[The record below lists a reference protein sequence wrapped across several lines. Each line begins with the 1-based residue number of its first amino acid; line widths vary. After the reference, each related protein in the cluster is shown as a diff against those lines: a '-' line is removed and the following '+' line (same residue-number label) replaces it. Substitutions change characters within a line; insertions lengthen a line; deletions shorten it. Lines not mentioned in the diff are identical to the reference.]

1 MPARR
6 DFNQVGDVLDQLH
19 KGGVINLDKSVR
31 AMLGARE
38 VLGRLSPG
46 GDVATSIIAWDGY
59 ALVIKSEAVDIA
71 ELATVADRLR
81 NISGGNS

>member
-31 AMLGARE
+31 EMLGARE
-38 VLGRLSPG
+38 ALGRLSPG

>member
-31 AMLGARE
+31 EMLGARE
-38 VLGRLSPG
+38 ALGRLSPG

-59 ALVIKSEAVDIA
+59 ALVIKSEALDIA